1 MPPPLPFDPIEEAR
15 RHWQQRW
22 PGEAATE
29 MVAVTSI
36 MRVHQI
42 LMARLNELLEP
53 FGLTFPRYEVL
64 MLLHFSGRGSLPVGK
79 IGERLQ
85 VHRTSVTSTVEGLE
99 RGGLVRRVQDAN
111 DRRAVLTEILPE
123 GRQVAQSATE
133 ALNSAN
139 FGTTPLS
146 ESDLH
151 QLFKLLRVFRDG
163 AGDFGQEGEG

>member
-1 MPPPLPFDPIEEAR
+1 MRVPLPFDPIEEAR

-42 LMARLNELLEP
+42 LMARLNELLDP

-64 MLLHFSGRGSLPVGK
+64 MLLHFSSRGSLPVGK

-99 RGGLVRRVQDAN
+99 RTGLVRRVPDER
-111 DRRAVLTEILPE
+111 DRRAVLTEILPD
-123 GRQVAQSATE
+123 GRRVAEEATK
-133 ALNSAN
+133 ALNDAD
-139 FGTTPLS
+139 FGTGPMS
-146 ESDLH
+146 EKDLTR
-151 QLFKLLRVFRDG
+151 LFQTLRVLREG
-163 AGDFGQEGEG
+163 AGDFD

>member
-1 MPPPLPFDPIEEAR
+1 MSVPLPFDPIEEAR
-15 RHWQQRW
+15 RHWQERW
-22 PGEAATE
+22 PGAAATE

-64 MLLHFSGRGSLPVGK
+64 MLLHFSSRGSLPVGK

-99 RGGLVRRVQDAN
+99 RTGLVRRVPDER

-123 GRQVAQSATE
+123 GRRMAEQATE
-133 ALNSAN
+133 ALNEAD
-139 FGTTPLS
+139 FGTKPLS
-146 ESDLH
+146 ATDLRH
-151 QLFKLLRVFRDG
+151 LSEILRAFREG
-163 AGDFGQEGEG
+163 AGDFS

>member
-1 MPPPLPFDPIEEAR
+1 MPLPFDPIEEAR

-64 MLLHFSGRGSLPVGK
+64 MLLHFSSRGSLPVGK

-99 RGGLVRRVQDAN
+99 RGGLVRRVQDQR

-123 GRQVAQSATE
+123 GRRVAEAATD
-133 ALNSAN
+133 ALNEAD
-139 FGTTPLS
+139 FGTAPLS
-146 ESDLH
+146 EEDLAA
-151 QLFKLLRVFRDG
+151 LFATLRTLRDG
-163 AGDFGQEGEG
+163 AGDFNG